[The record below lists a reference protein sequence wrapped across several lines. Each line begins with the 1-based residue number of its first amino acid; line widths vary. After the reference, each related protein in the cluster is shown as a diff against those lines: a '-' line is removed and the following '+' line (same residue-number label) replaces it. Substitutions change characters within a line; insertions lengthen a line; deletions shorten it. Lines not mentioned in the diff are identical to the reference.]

1 MGEINERETEL
12 NAARDKLIEQEE
24 EMRQTSVTR
33 EKLTIERDYLLSEL
47 KALNARMQDLQIKY
61 NDQARL
67 LSSVVSHSKNPAAQN
82 TSQNFLNTSMVN
94 NAAGVGAG
102 GQEGGPDAVSAEES
116 MRADRIARQMNRSS
130 FMGLGENPP
139 RLMSEQDPTQQAQ
152 RSMAGPG
159 QGGVL
164 LNS

>member
-1 MGEINERETEL
+1 M
-12 NAARDKLIEQEE
+12 
-24 EMRQTSVTR
+24 
-33 EKLTIERDYLLSEL
+33 
-47 KALNARMQDLQIKY
+47 
-61 NDQARL
+61 

-94 NAAGVGAG
+94 NPAG
-102 GQEGGPDAVSAEES
+102 GNQEGGPDANSAEES

-164 LNS
+164 MNSQFHDKD